1 MKVAVRRALLG
12 LSLAGAAFGGLDCL
26 SIPPAPSVSRFMGCF
41 QGDIGEPAAQG
52 SLRIV
57 LEEMNDVALQ
67 GCLVGRTPEFQATFA
82 GSVLQPDTQARLVA
96 MSPGGSS
103 FTLLVEREP
112 PDNADAV
119 TLTVRNE
126 TGTPFV
132 LAPDLPRCPAPTT
145 CDDLGI
151 ALPFLPGGM
160 P

>member
-1 MKVAVRRALLG
+1 MKLALRRALLG
-12 LSLAGAAFGGLDCL
+12 LSLGGLAFGGLDCL
-26 SIPPAPSVSRFMGCF
+26 SIPPAPWVVRFTGCF
-41 QGDIGEPAAQG
+41 QGAVAEPAGQG

-67 GCLVGRTPEFQATFA
+67 GCVVGRDPEFQATFA
-82 GSVLQPDTQARLVA
+82 GSVLEPDTRARLMA

-103 FTLLVEREP
+103 FTLLVERQP
-112 PDNADAV
+112 PDNANAV
-119 TLTVRNE
+119 TLTIRNE

-132 LAPDLPRCPAPTT
+132 LAPDLPRCAASTT

-151 ALPFLPGGM
+151 SLPFLPGGT